1 MKINKLTASFGK
13 LENESLRLHEGLN
26 VICSPNESGKTTW
39 CAFIRSMLY
48 GVDSSERARTGYLPD
63 KQRYAPWTGAP
74 MEGSMELTVDK
85 SPITIT
91 RRTKSK
97 SAPMREFT
105 AVYTGTNTPVEGLSS
120 ANAGEQLTGVSKEVF
135 CRSAF
140 IGQGAVAIS
149 GSPELEKR
157 IGAIVSTGEEQ
168 SSYTEADERL
178 RLWQRKRRYNRKGLL
193 PELEAKMDENQRRLD
208 ALKGSADEISR
219 MEERLERAKQNC
231 AALEQAVTDSRKKQR
246 KDSLERLSSG
256 RAELKECSEAHDAA
270 LARLSMKREELQSS
284 RFGDRSRDEVE
295 EQVRGDL
302 ETLAHL
308 NTDVKVR
315 AAVATVICFIL
326 AVTFAAIYTSAQTI
340 PFVILA
346 ALFCVAAVV
355 LLLKYSKQKRAA
367 KENQVTER
375 QILRK
380 YKAAQA
386 EDIAAALENY
396 IALYDSC
403 AQAGEDE
410 RRCRAAYEQA
420 RARQD
425 KLESEALAELDFSSG
440 ESEAAR
446 LGRELTAARAE
457 AESISARIASL
468 NGRLSAM
475 GDPVVLKSSLGCMQ
489 EEYEQV
495 SGEYDAICL
504 AIETLRSADAE
515 IQSRFAPELGRLA
528 AKYMNT
534 MTDGRYE
541 DVFVARDFTARA
553 RTGDDVVAREAEYL
567 SAGTLDLMYLAVR
580 LAVCALAMPEGE
592 NCPLIIDDALVN
604 FDEQRT
610 RQAMRLLRQIAKQRQ
625 VILFTCREVEVPLND

>member
-1 MKINKLTASFGK
+1 MMINKLTASFGK
-13 LENESLRLHEGLN
+13 LENESLRFHDGLN
-26 VICSPNESGKTTW
+26 VICSPNESGKSTW

-48 GVDSSERARTGYLPD
+48 GVDSSERARAGYLPD

-105 AVYTGTNTPVEGLSS
+105 ATYTGTNTPVEGLTA
-120 ANAGEQLTGVSKEVF
+120 ANAGERLTGVSKEVF

-178 RLWQRKRRYNRKGLL
+178 RSWQRKRRYNRKGIL

-208 ALKGSADEISR
+208 ALKASAEDISR
-219 MEERLERAKQNC
+219 MEERLERAKRNC
-231 AALEQAVTDSRKKQR
+231 TELEQAVTDSRKKQR

-256 RAELKECSEAHDAA
+256 RAELKERSEAHDAA
-270 LARLSMKREELQSS
+270 LARLSMKREELQGS
-284 RFGDRSRDEVE
+284 RFGDRSRGEVE
-295 EQVRGDL
+295 SQVREDL

-308 NTDVKVR
+308 NTDVKLK

-326 AVTFAAIYTSAQTI
+326 AVTFAAIYTSAQTV

-346 ALFCVAAVV
+346 ALFCVGAVV
-355 LLLKYSKQKRAA
+355 MLLKYSKQKRAA
-367 KENQVTER
+367 KENQAIER

-386 EDIAAALENY
+386 EDIAGALDDY

-403 AQAGEDE
+403 AQAEE
-410 RRCRAAYEQA
+410 EEQRSRAAYERA

-425 KLESEALAELDFSSG
+425 KLESEALAELDFASG
-440 ESEAAR
+440 ESEAAK

-457 AESISARIASL
+457 TESISARIASL

-504 AIETLRSADAE
+504 AIETLRAADGE
-515 IQSRFAPELGRLA
+515 IQSRFSPERGRLA
-528 AKYMNT
+528 AKYMSV

-604 FDEQRT
+604 FDEQRS
-610 RQAMRLLRQIAKQRQ
+610 RQAMRLLRQIAKERQ
-625 VILFTCREVEVPLND
+625 VILFTCHEVEVPVSD

>member
-39 CAFIRSMLY
+39 CALIRSMLY
-48 GVDSSERARTGYLPD
+48 GVDSSERARAGYLPD

-74 MEGSMELTVDK
+74 MEGSMELSSDRGE
-85 SPITIT
+85 ITIT

-97 SAPMREFT
+97 SAPMREFD
-105 AVYTGTNTPVEGLSS
+105 ARYTGTNTPVEGLNS

-149 GSPELEKR
+149 GNPELEKR

-178 RLWQRKRRYNRKGLL
+178 RSWQRKRRYNRKGLL
-193 PELEAKMDENQRRLD
+193 PELEAKMDENQRRLE
-208 ALKGSADEISR
+208 ALKASAEDISR
-219 MEERLERAKQNC
+219 MEERLERAKNNC
-231 AALEQAVTDSRKKQR
+231 AQLEQAVTDSRKKQR
-246 KDSLERLSSG
+246 RDSLERLNSG
-256 RAELKECSEAHDAA
+256 RAELKESSEAHDAA
-270 LARLSMKREELQSS
+270 LSRLSIKREELQNS
-284 RFGDRSRDEVE
+284 RFGDRNRDEVE
-295 EQVRGDL
+295 TQVREDL
-302 ETLAHL
+302 DTLAHL
-308 NTDVKVR
+308 NTDVKLK

-326 AVTFAAIYTSAQTI
+326 AVTFAAIYTSAQTL
-340 PFVILA
+340 PFIILA
-346 ALFCVAAVV
+346 ALFCVGAVV
-355 LLLKYSKQKRAA
+355 MLLKYSQQKRAA
-367 KENQVTER
+367 KENQAIER

-386 EDIAAALENY
+386 EDISAALEDY
-396 IALYDSC
+396 LALYESC
-403 AQAGEDE
+403 LRAEE
-410 RRCRAAYEQA
+410 EELRCRAAYEQA
-420 RARQD
+420 RANQD
-425 KLESEALAELDFSSG
+425 KLESAALAELDFASG

-475 GDPVVLKSSLGCMQ
+475 GDPLVLTSSLGCMQ
-489 EEYEQV
+489 EEYEQI
-495 SGEYDAICL
+495 SNEYDAICL
-504 AIETLRSADAE
+504 AIETMRAADGE

-528 AKYMNT
+528 ARYMSI
-534 MTDGRYE
+534 MTGGRYE
-541 DVFVARDFTARA
+541 EVFVARDFSARA

-592 NCPLIIDDALVN
+592 SCPLIIDDALVN

-610 RQAMRLLRQIAKQRQ
+610 KQAMRLLRQIAKERQ
-625 VILFTCREVEVPLND
+625 VILFTCHEVEVPLSD